1 MKRTAFPSFLLTLVM
16 GALTACGGPPAPSST
31 PLIHAEKPGGIVNF
45 PAIDDNLQHDTLLIQ
60 VTFDLGAGKYLMVA
74 SNVEE
79 QFEGLRLYRYTLT
92 GTGAS
97 NIEAI
102 SAPGYDSWTLLPT
115 FFEDPLSQGGHVI
128 LANLGERNSW
138 GQKVMRMHEEF
149 TDLGFLDVALPERV
163 QESDTA
169 YLKLKNA
176 GPFAL
181 CTRDGNRMNF
191 SFQCDS
197 LYLYDDLRGNVDV
210 IVPAQ
215 WVRYE
220 WSPEEGMVLWYRD
233 EARKAPDPAT

>member
-1 MKRTAFPSFLLTLVM
+1 MKRTAFPSFLLTLLVA
-16 GALTACGGPPAPSST
+16 ALSACGDTASPAST
-31 PLIHAEKPGGIVNF
+31 PLVKAEKPGGIVDF
-45 PAIDDNLQHDTLLIQ
+45 PVIDDNLQHDTLLIQ
-60 VTFDLGAGKYLMVA
+60 VTFELGAGKYLMVA

-79 QFEGLRLYRYTLT
+79 QFEGLRLYRYTLSKS
-92 GTGAS
+92 GMP
-97 NIEAI
+97 NIEAT
-102 SAPGYDSWTLLPT
+102 STPGYDSWTLLPT
-115 FFEDPLSQGGHVI
+115 FFEDPISAGGHVI
-128 LANLGERNSW
+128 LANMGERNSW

-181 CTRDGNRMNF
+181 CTRDGNRMRF

-197 LYLYDDLRGNVDV
+197 LYLYDDLRDNVDV
-210 IVPAQ
+210 IVPAH

-233 EARKAPDPAT
+233 EARKASTPAI